1 MSIDKNRIIAYLSD
15 ELSVE
20 EKNSFEYEIKNNN
33 ELKLFLNELETND
46 LQLQSLIKHKTS
58 SNFILNLNK
67 RIDLFEEGTIPWY
80 KTIVEKFSYFNAFY
94 FIFYV
99 HVL

>member
-58 SNFILNLNK
+58 SNFILSLFNK
-67 RIDLFEEGTIPWY
+67 LPCSIDVTPHLKALLIALA
-80 KTIVEKFSYFNAFY
+80 V
-94 FIFYV
+94 
-99 HVL
+99 